1 MTTTT
6 DPVAGLGLGLYLL
19 GLLTTFGVRT
29 FLHYRRT
36 GTTGYR
42 GVSGTPGSAQW
53 WGGVLF
59 VAALVL
65 GAAGPAL
72 VLAGVGP
79 APALVPAAVQWLGA
93 GVAVLGFVGVLAAQT
108 GMGSSWRI
116 GVDPSERTAL
126 VTSGAF
132 ALVRNPIFTAMITAL
147 AGLTLLV
154 PTLVTAAA
162 LVCLVLAIELQVR
175 VVEEPYLRR
184 THGQHYIEYSGRVG
198 RFVPG
203 VGRLRRPPVVTIEGL
218 S

>member
-1 MTTTT
+1 MTTDTA
-6 DPVAGLGLGLYLL
+6 AGIALGLYLL
-19 GLLTTFGVRT
+19 GVLTTFGVRT
-29 FLHYRRT
+29 WLHHRRT

-42 GVSGTPGSAQW
+42 GLSGAPGSAQW
-53 WGGVLF
+53 WGGILF

-72 VLAGVGP
+72 ALAGTRP
-79 APALVPAAVQWLGA
+79 APLEVPAVLRWLGA
-93 GVAVLGFVGVLAAQT
+93 AVAVLGFLAVLAAQT

-116 GVDPSERTAL
+116 GVDPGERTTL

-154 PTLVTAAA
+154 PTLTMGLAFA
-162 LVCLVLAIELQVR
+162 CLVVAIELQVR

-184 THGQHYIEYSGRVG
+184 THEQEYTQYARRVG

-203 VGRLRRPPVVTIEGL
+203 VGRLL
-218 S
+218 